1 MWKEIL
7 VPAKK
12 KRARKGTNQN
22 LLETAYHPIPK
33 ETKARALIRTSRSSP
48 EPSSQPGHLGACAR
62 DVVQTQ
68 ARGVSEAHALERAS
82 GIGSGWSPRVDGGD
96 SR

>member
-1 MWKEIL
+1 MWNEIL

-22 LLETAYHPIPK
+22 LLETTYHPIPK
-33 ETKARALIRTSRSSP
+33 ENKARALIRTSQVK
-48 EPSSQPGHLGACAR
+48 EPSSQSGHLGACAR